1 MKNNDKRMVI
11 VMSLIVFGWF
21 VIQRLFSSN
30 TQVWVDSLVVYNS
43 VILILTSL
51 WKKFRGNNKTL
62 VTIALLVINIALV
75 LY

>member
-1 MKNNDKRMVI
+1 MKSNDKRMVI

-30 TQVWVDSLVVYNS
+30 TQVWIDSLVVYNS
-43 VILILTSL
+43 AILILTSL

>member
-1 MKNNDKRMVI
+1 MKSNDKRMVI

-30 TQVWVDSLVVYNS
+30 TQVWVDSLVVYNGA
-43 VILILTSL
+43 ILILTSL

-62 VTIALLVINIALV
+62 VTIALLVVNIALV

>member
-1 MKNNDKRMVI
+1 MKSNDKRMVI

-30 TQVWVDSLVVYNS
+30 TQVWIDSLVVYNS

>member
-1 MKNNDKRMVI
+1 MKSNDKRMVI

>member
-1 MKNNDKRMVI
+1 MKSNDKRMVI
-11 VMSLIVFGWF
+11 VMSLIIFGWF

>member
-1 MKNNDKRMVI
+1 MVI

-30 TQVWVDSLVVYNS
+30 TQVWIDSLVVYNS

>member
-1 MKNNDKRMVI
+1 MKSNDKRMVI

-43 VILILTSL
+43 VILILMSL
-51 WKKFRGNNKTL
+51 WEKFRGNNKTL

>member
-1 MKNNDKRMVI
+1 MKSNDKRMVI

-62 VTIALLVINIALV
+62 VTIALLVVNIALV

>member
-1 MKNNDKRMVI
+1 MVI

-21 VIQRLFSSN
+21 VIQGLFSSN
-30 TQVWVDSLVVYNS
+30 TQVWIDSLVVYNS

>member
-1 MKNNDKRMVI
+1 MKSNDKRMVI
-11 VMSLIVFGWF
+11 VMSLILFGWF

-43 VILILTSL
+43 AILILTSL

>member
-1 MKNNDKRMVI
+1 MKSNDKRMVI
-11 VMSLIVFGWF
+11 VMSLIIFGWF
-21 VIQRLFSSN
+21 IIQRLFSSN